1 MNKQKLITIL
11 IIILFFVDLYVMIFW
26 SGSEYVDL
34 SKNVLLSVGQVIAI
48 AGGIYAVKKFGRNNK
63 TGKTVSIFTL
73 GLFFWML
80 GNIIFA
86 TTDFLH
92 GQAEFPSMADVS
104 IFIGYALLLASLLH
118 ETRSRNV
125 SLTRIQKLLLAI
137 VALLT
142 SFLVLYFNVFLVFDP
157 ATPIL
162 VTVATIIYSLA
173 DILLATTLILVLILA
188 STYSGGKLFYP
199 WFYLF
204 IAVTCMLIGDALFS
218 IWLDSYLNKE
228 GYYLLIDAVWRLGYV
243 FFAIGLFNL
252 GFIIENI
259 QKKITIDTLAL
270 KNKN

>member
-1 MNKQKLITIL
+1 MNKQKLITL
-11 IIILFFVDLYVMIFW
+11 IIILLFFVDLYVMIFW

-34 SKNVLLSVGQVIAI
+34 SKNALLAVGQIIAI
-48 AGGIYAVKKFGRNNK
+48 AGGIYAINKFGRNNK
-63 TGKTVSIFTL
+63 TGMTVAIFIL

-104 IFIGYALLLASLLH
+104 IFIGYALLLTSLLH
-118 ETRSRNV
+118 EIRSRNV
-125 SLTRIQKLLLAI
+125 SLTRIQKLLLII

-162 VTVATIIYSLA
+162 VTVATLIYSFA
-173 DILLATTLILVLILA
+173 DILLATTLILVIILA

-204 IAVTCMLIGDALFS
+204 LAVTCMLVGDALFS
-218 IWLDSYLNKE
+218 IFLDSYLSKE
-228 GYYLLIDAVWRLGYV
+228 GFYLVIDAIWRLAYV

-259 QKKITIDTLAL
+259 QKNISQDSQTLD
-270 KNKN
+270 K